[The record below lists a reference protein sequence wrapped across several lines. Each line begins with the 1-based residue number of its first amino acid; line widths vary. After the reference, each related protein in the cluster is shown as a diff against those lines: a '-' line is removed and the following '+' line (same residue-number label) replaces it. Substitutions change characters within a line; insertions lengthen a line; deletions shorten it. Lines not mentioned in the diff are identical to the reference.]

1 MKMRLPAP
9 AAPARTGVWVGIAA
23 ITMSF
28 AAYTSA
34 MLVRAGSAPDW
45 QHFRLPSILYVNTVL
60 LLASS
65 GTLELARARIAA
77 VLGATPITDLIGR
90 IVPAAALRWLYVT
103 VALGVLFVAGQV
115 VAWKDLIAQGLFLA
129 TSPSSAFFYVFT
141 GLHALHLLGGMA
153 AMGYVV
159 WGLGR
164 GRAPA
169 SAKTNTSALGAAS
182 LYWHF
187 MGALWVYLLLILTIR
202 M

>member
-1 MKMRLPAP
+1 MRLASPPAP

-45 QHFRLPSILYVNTVL
+45 QHFRLPSILYANTVL

-65 GTLELARARIAA
+65 GTLELARARIA
-77 VLGATPITDLIGR
+77 GANGAIPIAEAWGR
-90 IVPAAALRWLYVT
+90 AVPAAARSWLMAT
-103 VALGVLFVAGQV
+103 LALGALFVAGQI
-115 VAWKDLIAQGLFLA
+115 VAWRDLIAQGLFLA
-129 TSPSSAFFYVFT
+129 TGPSSAFFYVFT
-141 GLHALHLLGGMA
+141 GVHAVHLLGGMA
-153 AMGYVV
+153 AVGYVV
-159 WGLGR
+159 WRLGPA
-164 GRAPA
+164 GAAAP
-169 SAKTNTSALGAAS
+169 NRMNALSAAS